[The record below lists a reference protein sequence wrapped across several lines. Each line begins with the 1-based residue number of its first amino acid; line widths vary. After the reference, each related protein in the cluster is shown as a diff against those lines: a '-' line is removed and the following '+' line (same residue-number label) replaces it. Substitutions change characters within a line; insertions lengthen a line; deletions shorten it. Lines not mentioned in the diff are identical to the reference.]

1 MDFDPNSL
9 GGLGAMLSGF
19 QQQMQEM
26 KDRAAAA
33 RYTGEAGG
41 GLVRVTLS
49 GDYQV
54 DKIEIGEGALED
66 RELLEDLVR
75 AAMAEALR
83 QGRGSVQLELWR
95 HLPHAWPILAG
106 RLPEADAA
114 IARAGRFLASHL
126 REAPEPVGEDA
137 A

>member
-1 MDFDPNSL
+1 MDFDPSNL

-19 QQQMQEM
+19 QEKVQEM

-41 GLVRVTLS
+41 GLVKVTLS

-54 DKIEIGEGALED
+54 DRVEIGEGAMDD

-75 AAMAEALR
+75 AAMSESLR
-83 QGRGSVQLELWR
+83 QVQDSMKQGMADLTGG
-95 HLPHAWPILAG
+95 LPIPPGL
-106 RLPEADAA
+106 LP
-114 IARAGRFLASHL
+114 F
-126 REAPEPVGEDA
+126 
-137 A
+137 